1 MHQGSSPLARGLLG
15 LGAGV
20 VGVAGIIPARA
31 GFTRTAG
38 STGLTSGDHP
48 RSRGVYPAGTSEW
61 AAAHGSSPL
70 ARGLRDVGPGPGADV
85 GIIPARAGFTHQRGR
100 LHHEPGDH
108 PRSRGVYR
116 PRRPPARPRPGSSPL
131 ARGLRDIPHEGSQ
144 RRRIIPARAGFTPRA
159 RPSSRSSPD
168 HPRSRGV
175 YRFLDA
181 VRATGHGSSPLAR
194 GLRVT
199 RVTVRRLDRII
210 PARAGFTGTP
220 STCPPTGTDHPRSR
234 GVYARDTLTAYLD
247 AGSSPLAR
255 GLRQPGDGRGGRSG
269 IIPARAGFTRSACPT
284 CGAAA
289 DHPRSR
295 GVYFPRAIIPITY
308 PRIIPARAGFT
319 GLDSYS
325 PQEYMDH
332 PRSRGV
338 YVVVLTEPAL
348 SRGSSPLARGL
359 PLVSELPARAIGIIP
374 ARAGFTAH
382 EAGRPGPGG
391 DHPRSRGVY
400 RTRACAW
407 PTTRGSSPLARGLRP
422 LRPRRRPRR
431 RIIPARAGFTR
442 TGPNTTNTGRDHP
455 RSRGVYPGLN
465 PSKLP
470 SAGSSPLARGLL
482 GDRGPRAL
490 PRRIIPA
497 RAGFTLADRWY
508 PNEPVVYQTPAAFTA
523 DPGPAPPGRRSVA
536 VVRGGASPLPDV
548 LDATRPPRVFPAPVR
563 EPLRHAQTSGSVIRL
578 EADRVDRADPHRHE
592 RGDDPRQGSDPG
604 CRHQSDERGGHG
616 EGRVVRHRDI

>member
-234 GVYARDTLTAYLD
+234 GVYRFLDAVRATGHGSSPLARGLRVTRVTVRRLDRIIPARAGFTGTPSTCPPTGTDHPRSRGVYARDTLTAYLD

-269 IIPARAGFTRSACPT
+269 IIPARAGFTPRTETPVWSAE
-284 CGAAA
+284 

-295 GVYFPRAIIPITY
+295 GVYFAFRHC
-308 PRIIPARAGFT
+308 AR
-319 GLDSYS
+319 S
-325 PQEYMDH
+325 
-332 PRSRGV
+332 
-338 YVVVLTEPAL
+338 
-348 SRGSSPLARGL
+348 
-359 PLVSELPARAIGIIP
+359 
-374 ARAGFTAH
+374 
-382 EAGRPGPGG
+382 
-391 DHPRSRGVY
+391 
-400 RTRACAW
+400 
-407 PTTRGSSPLARGLRP
+407 
-422 LRPRRRPRR
+422 
-431 RIIPARAGFTR
+431 
-442 TGPNTTNTGRDHP
+442 
-455 RSRGVYPGLN
+455 
-465 PSKLP
+465 
-470 SAGSSPLARGLL
+470 SAGSSPLARGLP
-482 GDRGPRAL
+482 PRT
-490 PRRIIPA
+490 RH
-497 RAGFTLADRWY
+497 AGYA
-508 PNEPVVYQTPAAFTA
+508 
-523 DPGPAPPGRRSVA
+523 PGS
-536 VVRGGASPLPDV
+536 SPL
-548 LDATRPPRVFPAPVR
+548 A
-563 EPLRHAQTSGSVIRL
+563 
-578 EADRVDRADPHRHE
+578 
-592 RGDDPRQGSDPG
+592 RGL
-604 CRHQSDERGGHG
+604 HG
-616 EGRVVRHRDI
+616 